1 MFFFSYSHVAKIES
15 EISIEINYFSTN
27 FESSIPKSK
36 YCSYTLFSD
45 NCVSSNVFFLYLRIV
60 RRSNPK
66 FRSKLIILSSSS
78 CPNVQES
85 YGYISLYIF
94 TSVLFQ
100 MILLAIIYSHFSTQ
114 TLKLGYLN
122 LLYAFSK
129 NRSSRYSFS
138 KNRSRSNILFSY
150 FEYLYS
156 LQILKFRY
164 LNPNTRFPDNCVP
177 SNVLFLYRPKIE
189 SEISIENNY
198 FIVKLVLFRTSKS
211 LTLDKL

>member
-1 MFFFSYSHVAKIES
+1 MCLIECSFFIFAYRSKIEF
-15 EISIEINYFSTN
+15 EISIENNYFSTN
-27 FESSIPKSK
+27 FEFSISK
-36 YCSYTLFSD
+36 YRSYTLFSD
-45 NCVSSNVFFLYLRIV
+45 NCVSSNVLFLYLRIV

-129 NRSSRYSFS
+129 NRSSRIFFS
-138 KNRSRSNILFSY
+138 HISNIFT
-150 FEYLYS
+150 LY
-156 LQILKFRY
+156 KF
-164 LNPNTRFPDNCVP
+164 
-177 SNVLFLYRPKIE
+177 
-189 SEISIENNY
+189 
-198 FIVKLVLFRTSKS
+198 
-211 LTLDKL
+211 